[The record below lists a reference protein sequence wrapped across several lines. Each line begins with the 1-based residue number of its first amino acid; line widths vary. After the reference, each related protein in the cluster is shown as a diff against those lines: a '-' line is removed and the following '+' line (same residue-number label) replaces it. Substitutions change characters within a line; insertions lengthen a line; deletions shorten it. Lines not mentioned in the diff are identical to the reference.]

1 MEDEVRR
8 PLLDGLEFSAI
19 SHDDVVWLDRLF
31 DEEEVL
37 GVVQGF
43 NGDKSPH
50 PDVVFSARGDPLS
63 PLLFAIVVEALSRL
77 MDQAVIGGLLSGFFV
92 STDEDHQRVITH
104 LLLAD
109 DTLILCDVVPT
120 QIETYIWNP
129 IIEGMERRLAGWKR
143 LYHSK
148 GGSLPRVIYYFD
160 ETRSVT
166 SSSRLFEMMS
176 YIGLLP
182 SPEASRTK
190 R

>member
-1 MEDEVRR
+1 M
-8 PLLDGLEFSAI
+8 
-19 SHDDVVWLDRLF
+19 
-31 DEEEVL
+31 
-37 GVVQGF
+37 
-43 NGDKSPH
+43 
-50 PDVVFSARGDPLS
+50 VFSARGDPLS

-148 GGSLPRVIYYFD
+148 GGKVTLIKSTLSSLPTYFL
-160 ETRSVT
+160 SLLLVGVAK
-166 SSSRLFEMMS
+166 RLEK
-176 YIGLLP
+176 L
-182 SPEASRTK
+182 
-190 R
+190 

>member
-1 MEDEVRR
+1 
-8 PLLDGLEFSAI
+8 
-19 SHDDVVWLDRLF
+19 
-31 DEEEVL
+31 
-37 GVVQGF
+37 
-43 NGDKSPH
+43 
-50 PDVVFSARGDPLS
+50 VVFSARGDPLS

-148 GGSLPRVIYYFD
+148 GGKVTLIKSTLSSLPTYFL
-160 ETRSVT
+160 SLLLVGVAK
-166 SSSRLFEMMS
+166 RLEK
-176 YIGLLP
+176 L
-182 SPEASRTK
+182 
-190 R
+190 